1 VLIDVSV
8 LIATDV
14 IVDGPKR
21 AVLVGT
27 VAGVQFALVF
37 QSLVEGVAL
46 HVAFWA
52 CAETAESETPASSA
66 AMRKRACDRPDPCLT
81 GPATPNSPFASSRG
95 KTATPRMHPRE
106 AIVALRLCPGRAAPR
121 ARAGNCR
128 PYTEYPSTARRSDL
142 G

>member
-1 VLIDVSV
+1 LNRIVLIDVSV

-37 QSLVEGVAL
+37 QSLVEGAAL

-52 CAETAESETPASSA
+52 
-66 AMRKRACDRPDPCLT
+66 
-81 GPATPNSPFASSRG
+81 
-95 KTATPRMHPRE
+95 
-106 AIVALRLCPGRAAPR
+106 
-121 ARAGNCR
+121 
-128 PYTEYPSTARRSDL
+128 
-142 G
+142 

>member
-1 VLIDVSV
+1 LNRIVLIDVSV

-46 HVAFWA
+46 HVAF
-52 CAETAESETPASSA
+52 CA
-66 AMRKRACDRPDPCLT
+66 
-81 GPATPNSPFASSRG
+81 
-95 KTATPRMHPRE
+95 
-106 AIVALRLCPGRAAPR
+106 
-121 ARAGNCR
+121 
-128 PYTEYPSTARRSDL
+128 
-142 G
+142 